1 MKRPAPMRLASTLAL
16 LLTGCT
22 LAPTRLPAPLPVNKV
37 AQDIQQE
44 GTNLSAATAPRTE
57 LRELPTPPPPGEA
70 DTTSAGVAIRDTLP
84 VGLKGPALSVNLAGL
99 PLPTFVNE
107 VLGNSLGLT
116 FQMDPEIE
124 KLNQLVTLRT
134 SRPQSPAEFYR
145 IARQVLG
152 DYGVEMI
159 ADGPIVK
166 VKMATAGTTL
176 EPPIIYSGHA
186 LPEVPVTHRPVFYL
200 MQLDTIR
207 SNEAARWLKAIYG
220 GDVKV
225 EESSERNA
233 VLLSGRP
240 DQVRQAS
247 EAVRVFDRPA
257 MRGRVSTRLEP
268 AFMSADQLA
277 TKLTEVLVAQ
287 GYGASTT
294 LGVPSSILV
303 MPVPAVNSVI
313 LFAADPAVLRHAATW
328 ARDLDRPNPA
338 SGNRSIFY
346 YQVQNTKAA
355 DIASVL
361 GGSLGS
367 RTTRSSATTIAAT
380 DNPNAGSAATPTA
393 QSSSSSSGGL
403 NGIGSGLVVD
413 EPRNSLIFQG
423 EPAEWERLLPLIKQ
437 MDKETRQVMIE
448 LTIAEVTLDDSEEF
462 GINWFAKTN
471 PGRFNGNLSF
481 GTLPEVGKVAGSG
494 LNYLLDVA
502 GQSRAMLRAY
512 ANDQRVTILSTPRL
526 MVKSG
531 EEAKIDVGTEVP
543 IITSRNT
550 SPQTTEGTSS
560 LLQSIQYR
568 KTGII
573 LSMTPTVYS
582 DDRVDLTLSQE
593 VSEALPMAEG
603 DSLGSPSI
611 YNRSVG
617 TSLSLRDGSSI
628 VIGGLMSHRQSGG
641 GNGVPFLKD
650 IPVLGNL
657 FKSQSKT
664 KNKTELVLMIVPYI
678 VGSNER
684 ATELTRAIGD
694 QLELLELPSSTQL
707 LPPPAAAEPTP
718 PEPQPQPATLH

>member
-1 MKRPAPMRLASTLAL
+1 MTLPAPMRLVSALAL
-16 LLTGCT
+16 LLAGCT
-22 LAPTRLPAPLPVNKV
+22 VAPMRLPAPLPLAK
-37 AQDIQQE
+37 APQDA
-44 GTNLSAATAPRTE
+44 NAPAALSSAPTPRTE
-57 LRELPTPPPPGEA
+57 LRELPTPQA
-70 DTTSAGVAIRDTLP
+70 QDDTKGSSAGVSIRDSLP
-84 VGLKGPALSVNLAGL
+84 VGLRGQPVSVNLTGL
-99 PLPTFVNE
+99 PLPTFINE

-116 FQMDPEIE
+116 FQMDPEVE

-134 SRPQSPAEFYR
+134 SRAQSPVEFYR

-152 DYGVEMI
+152 DYGVEMV

-166 VKMATAGTTL
+166 VKLAAAGTTL
-176 EPPIIYSGHA
+176 EPPIIYSGRA

-200 MQLDTIR
+200 MQLDVIR
-207 SNEAARWLKAIYG
+207 TSEAMRWLKAIYG
-220 GDVKV
+220 SDVKA
-225 EESSERNA
+225 EESAERNA

-240 DQVRQAS
+240 DQVRQA
-247 EAVRVFDRPA
+247 ADALRVFDRPA

-268 AFMSADQLA
+268 AFMSAEQLA
-277 TKLTEVLVAQ
+277 GKLTEVLVAQ

-313 LFAADPAVLRHAATW
+313 LFAADPVVLRHAAAW

-346 YQVQNTKAA
+346 YQVQNTKAS

-361 GGSLGS
+361 GGAVAS
-367 RTTRSSATTIAAT
+367 RSSSATSIPAT
-380 DNPNAGSAATPTA
+380 GNPNAGTA
-393 QSSSSSSGGL
+393 PPQTTAPANSSGGNL
-403 NGIGSGLVVD
+403 GIGSGLVVD

-437 MDKETRQVMIE
+437 MDKEARQVMIE

-471 PGRFNGNLSF
+471 PGRFNGSLQF
-481 GTLPEVGKVAGSG
+481 GTLPEVGKAAGSG
-494 LNYLLDVA
+494 LTYLLDVA

-550 SPQTTEGTSS
+550 SPQQTEGSSS

-573 LSMTPTVYS
+573 LSVTPTVYS
-582 DDRVDLTLSQE
+582 DDRVDLVLNQE

-611 YNRSVG
+611 YNRAVG

-628 VIGGLMSHRQSGG
+628 VIGGLMSQRHSGG
-641 GNGVPFLKD
+641 GSGIPFLKD
-650 IPVLGNL
+650 IPGLGNL

-678 VGSNER
+678 IGSNER

-694 QLELLELPSSTQL
+694 EMELLELPQSTLSRQPASS
-707 LPPPAAAEPTP
+707 PAATN
-718 PEPQPQPATLH
+718 H

>member
-1 MKRPAPMRLASTLAL
+1 MKSPAKLRLATTLAL
-16 LLTGCT
+16 LLAGCSV
-22 LAPTRLPAPLPVNKV
+22 APTRLPSPLSIAKP
-37 AQDIQQE
+37 AQAS
-44 GTNLSAATAPRTE
+44 TVTTTLTTAAGKRTE
-57 LRELPTPPPPGEA
+57 MRELPTPSPVDA
-70 DTTSAGVAIRDTLP
+70 VNTLSAGVSIHDTLP
-84 VGLKGPALSVNLAGL
+84 PGLQGQPLSVNLVSL
-99 PLPTFVNE
+99 PLPTFINE

-116 FQMDPEIE
+116 FQLDPEVE

-152 DYGVEMI
+152 DYGIEMVVE
-159 ADGPIVK
+159 GPVVK
-166 VKMATAGTTL
+166 VKMAASGSNL
-176 EPPIIYSGHA
+176 EPPIIYSGRA
-186 LPEVPVTHRPVFYL
+186 LPEVPITHRPVFYL
-200 MQLDTIR
+200 MQLETIR
-207 SNEAARWLKAIYG
+207 STEASRWLKAIYG
-220 GDVKV
+220 NDVKI

-240 DQVRQAS
+240 DQVRQAA

-268 AFMSADQLA
+268 AFMNAEQLA
-277 TKLTEVLVAQ
+277 TKLSEVLVAQ

-294 LGVPSSILV
+294 LGVPASVLV

-313 LFAADPAVLRHAATW
+313 LFAADPKVLRHAAAW

-346 YQVQNTKAA
+346 YQVQNTKAS

-361 GGSLGS
+361 GGTQPS
-367 RTTRSSATTIAAT
+367 RPSSATTIPST
-380 DNPNAGSAATPTA
+380 GNPNEGMSATPT
-393 QSSSSSSGGL
+393 QRPNPTSSGNLEGV
-403 NGIGSGLVVD
+403 GSGLVVD
-413 EPRNSLIFQG
+413 DPRNSLIFQG

-448 LTIAEVTLDDSEEF
+448 LTIAEVTLDDNEEF
-462 GINWFAKTN
+462 GINWFAKTS
-471 PGRFNGNLSF
+471 PGRFNGSLSF
-481 GTLPEVGKVAGSG
+481 GKLPEVGAAAGSG
-494 LNYLLDVA
+494 LTYLLDVA

-531 EEAKIDVGTEVP
+531 EEARIDVGTEVP

-550 SPQTTEGTSS
+550 SPQQTDGTSG

-573 LSMTPTVYS
+573 LSVTPTVYS
-582 DDRVDLTLSQE
+582 DDRVDLTLNQE

-628 VIGGLMSHRQSGG
+628 VIGGLMSQRQSGG
-641 GNGVPFLKD
+641 GNGIPLLKD

-657 FKSQSKT
+657 FKSQSRT

-684 ATELTRAIGD
+684 ATELTHAIGD
-694 QLELLELPSSTQL
+694 QLELLELPSSPSL
-707 LPPPAAAEPTP
+707 LPPSSTGLHPPPA
-718 PEPQPQPATLH
+718 QQQ

>member
-1 MKRPAPMRLASTLAL
+1 MKLPAPMRLVSALAL
-16 LLTGCT
+16 LLAGCT
-22 LAPTRLPAPLPVNKV
+22 VAPTRLPAPLPVAKN
-37 AQDIQQE
+37 AQDNLTE
-44 GTNLSAATAPRTE
+44 ATNLSAAEAPRTE
-57 LRELPTPPPPGEA
+57 LRELPTPQAQGEMG
-70 DTTSAGVAIRDTLP
+70 TPSAGVSIRDTLP
-84 VGLKGPALSVNLAGL
+84 TGLRGPALSVNLAGL

-116 FQMDPEIE
+116 FQMEPEVE

-166 VKMATAGTTL
+166 VKMAAAGTTL
-176 EPPIIYSGHA
+176 EPPIIYSGRA

-200 MQLDTIR
+200 MQLDVIR
-207 SNEAARWLKAIYG
+207 ANEAARWLASIYG

-240 DQVRQAS
+240 ERVRQAA
-247 EAVRVFDRPA
+247 EAIRVFDRPA

-268 AFMSADQLA
+268 AFMSAEQLA
-277 TKLTEVLVAQ
+277 GKLTEVLVAQ

-294 LGVPSSILV
+294 LGVPASILV

-313 LFAADPAVLRHAATW
+313 LFAADPAVLRHAAAW

-346 YQVQNTKAA
+346 YQVQNTKAS

-361 GGSLGS
+361 SGSVGA
-367 RTTRSSATTIAAT
+367 RTGSSATTIAAT
-380 DNPNAGSAATPTA
+380 GNPNAGSAPTP
-393 QSSSSSSGGL
+393 QSSASGSLGGIGGGL
-403 NGIGSGLVVD
+403 IVD

-423 EPAEWERLLPLIKQ
+423 DPAEWERLLPLIKQ

-448 LTIAEVTLDDSEEF
+448 VTIAEVTLDDREEF

-471 PGRFNGNLSF
+471 PGRFNGSLSF
-481 GTLPEVGKVAGSG
+481 GTLPEVGKAAGSG

-512 ANDQRVTILSTPRL
+512 ASDQRVTILSTPRL

-550 SPQTTEGTSS
+550 SPQTTEGTSG

-573 LSMTPTVYS
+573 LSVTPTVYS

-628 VIGGLMSHRQSGG
+628 VIGGLMSHRQNGG
-641 GNGVPFLKD
+641 GNGIPFLKD
-650 IPVLGNL
+650 IPGIGNL
-657 FKSQSKT
+657 FKSQSKS

-694 QLELLELPSSTQL
+694 QLELLELPSSAPL
-707 LPPPAAAEPTP
+707 LPPPAADTDTYPL
-718 PEPQPQPATLH
+718 PAQMQQQ

>member
-1 MKRPAPMRLASTLAL
+1 MKHPVPMRLASALAL
-16 LLTGCT
+16 LLTGCAV
-22 LAPTRLPAPLPVNKV
+22 APTRLPAPLPV
-37 AQDIQQE
+37 ASTPQADITSE
-44 GTNLSAATAPRTE
+44 LSQTEPPRSEMRETATPSPDGGST
-57 LRELPTPPPPGEA
+57 G
-70 DTTSAGVAIRDTLP
+70 SAGVSIRETLP
-84 VGLKGPALSVNLAGL
+84 AGLHGQPVSVNLVGL
-99 PLPTFVNE
+99 PLPTFINE

-116 FQMDPEIE
+116 FQMDPQVE

-152 DYGVEMI
+152 DYGVEM
-159 ADGPIVK
+159 AAEGPIVK
-166 VKMATAGTTL
+166 VKLAAAGTTL
-176 EPPIIYSGHA
+176 EPPIIYSGRA

-200 MQLDTIR
+200 MQLDVIR
-207 SNEAARWLKAIYG
+207 SSEAVRWLRAIYSN
-220 GDVKV
+220 DIKV

-240 DQVRQAS
+240 DKVQQAA

-268 AFMSADQLA
+268 AFMSAEQLA

-294 LGVPSSILV
+294 VSAPSSILV
-303 MPVPAVNSVI
+303 MPIPAVNSLI
-313 LFAADPAVLRHAATW
+313 LFAADPAVLRHATAW

-355 DIASVL
+355 DIVSVL
-361 GGSLGS
+361 SGTVAS
-367 RTTRSSATTIAAT
+367 RGPSTTNIPATG
-380 DNPNAGSAATPTA
+380 NPNAGAAPVATQSTA
-393 QSSSSSSGGL
+393 TTSGSGL
-403 NGIGSGLVVD
+403 ATGLVVD

-423 EPAEWERLLPLIKQ
+423 EPAEWERMLPLIRQ
-437 MDKETRQVMIE
+437 MDKEARQVMIE
-448 LTIAEVTLDDSEEF
+448 VTIAEVTLDDNEEF
-462 GINWFAKTN
+462 GINWFAKTS

-481 GTLPEVGKVAGSG
+481 GTLPEAGKIAGSG

-502 GQSRAMLRAY
+502 GQSRALLRAY

-531 EEAKIDVGTEVP
+531 EEARIDVGTEVP
-543 IITSRNT
+543 IISSRNT
-550 SPQTTEGTSS
+550 SPQQTDGTTS

-573 LSMTPTVYS
+573 LSVTPTVYS
-582 DDRVDLTLSQE
+582 DDRVDLILNQE
-593 VSEALPMAEG
+593 VSEALPLPEG

-628 VIGGLMSHRQSGG
+628 VIGGLMSQRQSGG
-641 GNGVPFLKD
+641 GNGIPFLKD
-650 IPVLGNL
+650 VPVLGNL
-657 FKSQSKT
+657 FKSQSRT

-678 VGSNER
+678 VGSNDR

-694 QLELLELPSSTQL
+694 QLELLELPQSAPLVVPLGQGEPQA
-707 LPPPAAAEPTP
+707 LPPPTSIN
-718 PEPQPQPATLH
+718 

>member
-1 MKRPAPMRLASTLAL
+1 MKHPAPMRLASALAL
-16 LLTGCT
+16 LLAGCT
-22 LAPTRLPAPLPVNKV
+22 AAPTRLPSPLSL
-37 AQDIQQE
+37 AQPRPADTTSTLAAAE
-44 GTNLSAATAPRTE
+44 PPRSA
-57 LRELPTPPPPGEA
+57 LRELPTPSQGA
-70 DTTSAGVAIRDTLP
+70 DSTTSAGVSIRDNLP
-84 VGLKGPALSVNLAGL
+84 AGLRGQPVSVNLVGL
-99 PLPTFVNE
+99 PLPTFINE

-116 FQMDPEIE
+116 FQMDPEVE
-124 KLNQLVTLRT
+124 KLSQLVTLRT

-159 ADGPIVK
+159 AEGPIVK
-166 VKMATAGTTL
+166 VKLATAGTSL
-176 EPPIIYSGHA
+176 EPPIIYSGRA

-200 MQLDTIR
+200 MQLDVIR
-207 SNEAARWLKAIYG
+207 SSEATRWLKSIYG
-220 GDVKV
+220 ADVKV

-240 DQVRQAS
+240 DKVRQAA
-247 EAVRVFDRPA
+247 EAVQVFDRPA

-268 AFMSADQLA
+268 AFMSADELA
-277 TKLTEVLVAQ
+277 AKLTEVLVAQ
-287 GYGASTT
+287 GYGASNTF
-294 LGVPSSILV
+294 GGAASILV

-313 LFAADPAVLRHAATW
+313 LFAADPAVLHHATAW

-338 SGNRSIFY
+338 SGKRSIFY

-355 DIASVL
+355 DIVAVL
-361 GGSLGS
+361 GGASPQ
-367 RTTRSSATTIAAT
+367 RNSSSNTTIPST
-380 DNPNAGSAATPTA
+380 GSPNAGTALAPVQTTASGATGT
-393 QSSSSSSGGL
+393 
-403 NGIGSGLVVD
+403 GIASGLVVD

-423 EPAEWERLLPLIKQ
+423 EPAEWERMLPLIRQ
-437 MDKETRQVMIE
+437 MDKEARQVMIE
-448 LTIAEVTLDDSEEF
+448 VTIAEVTLDDNEEF
-462 GINWFAKTN
+462 GINWFAKTS

-481 GTLPEVGKVAGSG
+481 GTLPEAGKIAGSG

-502 GQSRAMLRAY
+502 GQSRALLRAY

-531 EEAKIDVGTEVP
+531 EEARIDVGTEVP
-543 IITSRNT
+543 IISSRNT
-550 SPQTTEGTSS
+550 SPQQTDGTTS

-573 LSMTPTVYS
+573 LSVTPTVYS
-582 DDRVDLTLSQE
+582 DDRVDLILNQE
-593 VSEALPMAEG
+593 VSEALPLPEG

-628 VIGGLMSHRQSGG
+628 VIGGLMSQRQSGG
-641 GNGVPFLKD
+641 GNGIPFLKD
-650 IPVLGNL
+650 VPVLGNL
-657 FKSQSKT
+657 FKSQSRT

-678 VGSNER
+678 VGSNDR

-694 QLELLELPSSTQL
+694 QLELLELPQSAPLVVPLGQGEPQA
-707 LPPPAAAEPTP
+707 LPPPTSIN
-718 PEPQPQPATLH
+718 

>member
-1 MKRPAPMRLASTLAL
+1 MKRPAPMRLVSAMAL
-16 LLTGCT
+16 LLAGGCSV
-22 LAPTRLPAPLPVNKV
+22 APTRLPAPLPVAKA
-37 AQDIQQE
+37 AQETQA
-44 GTNLSAATAPRTE
+44 GTAKSLTTAEAPRTE
-57 LRELPTPPPPGEA
+57 LRELPTPLSQEEM
-70 DTTSAGVAIRDTLP
+70 DTPSAGVSIRDTLP
-84 VGLKGPALSVNLAGL
+84 AGLHGPALSVNLAAL

-116 FQMDPEIE
+116 FQLDPEVE

-166 VKMATAGTTL
+166 VKMAAAGTTL
-176 EPPIIYSGHA
+176 EPPIIYSGRA
-186 LPEVPVTHRPVFYL
+186 MPEVPVTHRPVFYL

-207 SNEAARWLKAIYG
+207 SSEASRWLKAIYG
-220 GDVKV
+220 SDVKV

-240 DQVRQAS
+240 DQVRQAAD
-247 EAVRVFDRPA
+247 AVRVFDRPA

-268 AFMSADQLA
+268 AFMSAEQLA
-277 TKLTEVLVAQ
+277 AKLTEVLVAQ

-294 LGVPSSILV
+294 LGVPASILV

-361 GGSLGS
+361 GGSLGARAS
-367 RTTRSSATTIAAT
+367 SSATTIAAT
-380 DNPNAGSAATPTA
+380 GNPNAGSAPPPQSTA
-393 QSSSSSSGGL
+393 GGS
-403 NGIGSGLVVD
+403 GIGIGIVVD

-423 EPAEWERLLPLIKQ
+423 DPAEWERLLPLIKQ

-471 PGRFNGNLSF
+471 PGRFNGSLSF
-481 GTLPEVGKVAGSG
+481 GTLPEVGKVAGTG

-650 IPVLGNL
+650 IPVVGNL

-694 QLELLELPSSTQL
+694 QLELLELPSSTL
-707 LPPPAAAEPTP
+707 MLPLPSAEQHPPAFP
-718 PEPQPQPATLH
+718 PATVH

>member
-1 MKRPAPMRLASTLAL
+1 MTLPAPTRLAATLAL
-16 LLTGCT
+16 LLAGCT
-22 LAPTRLPAPLPVNKV
+22 VAPTRLPAPLSVSKSSDASAEP
-37 AQDIQQE
+37 
-44 GTNLSAATAPRTE
+44 TTLSAAPEARTE
-57 LRELPTPPPPGEA
+57 LRELPTPSSPG
-70 DTTSAGVAIRDTLP
+70 DVGSTSSGVAIRDALP
-84 VGLKGPALSVNLAGL
+84 EGLRGQSVSVNLVGL

-116 FQMDPEIE
+116 FQMDPEVE

-152 DYGVEMI
+152 DYGVEMTVE
-159 ADGPIVK
+159 GPLVK
-166 VKMATAGTTL
+166 LKLAATGTSL
-176 EPPIIYSGHA
+176 EPPIIYSGRA

-200 MQLDTIR
+200 MQIETIR
-207 SNEAARWLKAIYG
+207 ANEAGRWVKSIYG
-220 GDVKV
+220 DNVKV
-225 EESSERNA
+225 EESAERNA

-240 DQVRQAS
+240 DQVRQAA
-247 EAVRVFDRPA
+247 EAIRVFDRPA

-268 AFMSADQLA
+268 AFMNAEQLA
-277 TKLTEVLVAQ
+277 SKLTEILVAQ

-294 LGVPSSILV
+294 LGVPASVLV

-313 LFAADPAVLRHAATW
+313 LFATDPATLRHATEW

-346 YQVQNTKAA
+346 YQVQNTKAS
-355 DIASVL
+355 DISAVL
-361 GGSLGS
+361 GGAL
-367 RTTRSSATTIAAT
+367 TTHKTSSTEMPATG
-380 DNPNAGSAATPTA
+380 NPNAGATPPPA
-393 QSSSSSSGGL
+393 PSPAASSGAGL
-403 NGIGSGLVVD
+403 GGIGSGLVVD

-423 EPAEWERLLPLIKQ
+423 DPAEWERLLPLIKQ

-471 PGRFNGNLSF
+471 PGRFNGSLSF
-481 GTLPEVGKVAGSG
+481 GTLPEVGKVAGTG

-641 GNGVPFLKD
+641 GNGIPFLKD
-650 IPVLGNL
+650 IPVVGNL

-694 QLELLELPSSTQL
+694 QLELLELPSSTL
-707 LPPPAAAEPTP
+707 LSPPGEQPPPLAPPPT
-718 PEPQPQPATLH
+718 TH

>member
-1 MKRPAPMRLASTLAL
+1 MKCPAPTRLVSALAL
-16 LLTGCT
+16 LLAGCT
-22 LAPTRLPAPLPVNKV
+22 VAPTRLPAPLPVSKNSQSQ
-37 AQDIQQE
+37 ANA
-44 GTNLSAATAPRTE
+44 GTSLSAATEPRTE
-57 LRELPTPPPPGEA
+57 LRELPTPQSQEDVGG
-70 DTTSAGVAIRDTLP
+70 TSAGVSLRDTLP
-84 VGLKGPALSVNLAGL
+84 VGLRGQALSVNLIGL
-99 PLPTFVNE
+99 PLPTFINE

-116 FQMDPEIE
+116 FQMDPEVE

-134 SRPQSPAEFYR
+134 SRPQSPTEFYR

-166 VKMATAGTTL
+166 VKMATAGSTL
-176 EPPIIYSGHA
+176 EPPIIYSGRA
-186 LPEVPVTHRPVFYL
+186 LPEVPITHRPVFYL

-207 SNEAARWLKAIYG
+207 SNEASRWLKAIYG
-220 GDVKV
+220 SDVKV

-268 AFMSADQLA
+268 AFMSAEQLA
-277 TKLTEVLVAQ
+277 TKLTEVLAAQ

-294 LGVPSSILV
+294 LSVPASILV

-313 LFAADPAVLRHAATW
+313 LFAADPAALRHAAAW

-346 YQVQNTKAA
+346 YQVQNTKAS

-361 GGSLGS
+361 AGSAGS
-367 RTTRSSATTIAAT
+367 GFSSATTISAT
-380 DNPNAGSAATPTA
+380 GNPNAGSAVTATAAPQVSA
-393 QSSSSSSGGL
+393 SSIG
-403 NGIGSGLVVD
+403 GIGSGIVVD

-423 EPAEWERLLPLIKQ
+423 DPAEWERLLPLIKQ

-471 PGRFNGNLSF
+471 PGRFNGSLSF
-481 GTLPEVGKVAGSG
+481 GTLPEVGKVAGTG

-650 IPVLGNL
+650 IPVVGNL

-694 QLELLELPSSTQL
+694 QLELLELPSSTL
-707 LPPPAAAEPTP
+707 MLPLPSAEQHPPVFPPATV
-718 PEPQPQPATLH
+718 H

>member
-1 MKRPAPMRLASTLAL
+1 MKHPAPKRLVSALAL
-16 LLTGCT
+16 LLAGCT
-22 LAPTRLPAPLPVNKV
+22 VAPTRLPAPLPVTK
-37 AQDIQQE
+37 A
-44 GTNLSAATAPRTE
+44 SADENAETSLTAAPASRTE
-57 LRELPTPPPPGEA
+57 MRELPTPSPAGSLGA
-70 DTTSAGVAIRDTLP
+70 QSAGVSIRDTLP
-84 VGLKGPALSVNLAGL
+84 PGLHGQPLSVNLVGL
-99 PLPTFVNE
+99 PLPTFINE

-116 FQMDPEIE
+116 FQLDPEVE
-124 KLNQLVTLRT
+124 KLTQLVTLRT

-152 DYGVEMI
+152 DYGVEMVVE
-159 ADGPIVK
+159 GPVVK
-166 VKMATAGTTL
+166 VKVAAAGTTL
-176 EPPIIYSGHA
+176 EPPILYTGRA

-200 MQLDTIR
+200 MQLETIR
-207 SNEAARWLKAIYG
+207 ANEASRWLKAIYG
-220 GDVKV
+220 NDVKV

-233 VLLSGRP
+233 LLISGRP

-268 AFMSADQLA
+268 AFTSADQLA

-313 LFAADPAVLRHAATW
+313 LFAADPAVLRHAAAW

-346 YQVQNTKAA
+346 YQVQNTKAS

-361 GGSLGS
+361 GGSLS
-367 RTTRSSATTIAAT
+367 ARTPSATTIPAT
-380 DNPNAGSAATPTA
+380 GNPNAGTTAATTQQATPSPA
-393 QSSSSSSGGL
+393 AGGSL
-403 NGIGSGLVVD
+403 GGIGGGLVVD

-448 LTIAEVTLDDSEEF
+448 LTIAEVTLDNSEEF
-462 GINWFAKTN
+462 GVNWFAKTS
-471 PGRFNGNLSF
+471 PGRFNGSLSF
-481 GTLPEVGKVAGSG
+481 GTLPEVGAAAGSG
-494 LNYLLDVA
+494 LTYLLDVA

-531 EEAKIDVGTEVP
+531 EEARIDVGTEVP

-550 SPQTTEGTSS
+550 SPQQTDGTSS

-573 LSMTPTVYS
+573 LSVTPTVYS

-593 VSEALPMAEG
+593 VSEALPMPEG

-611 YNRSVG
+611 FNRSVG

-628 VIGGLMSHRQSGG
+628 VIGGLMSQRQTGG

-650 IPVLGNL
+650 VPILGNL
-657 FKSQSKT
+657 FKSQSKS
-664 KNKTELVLMIVPYI
+664 KIKSERVLMIVPYI

-694 QLELLELPSSTQL
+694 QLELLELPSPAPLL
-707 LPPPAAAEPTP
+707 LPSDAGLNPA
-718 PEPQPQPATLH
+718 PAQATQQR